1 MTTNGSIVITSDGN
15 ITRTSKR
22 KRQFEKLQQ
31 KESAQDESK
40 KSEEKEI
47 AAANNSC
54 FTNAAFSSTPKKN
67 LTKRR
72 INLHGNKGSADV
84 QCGKEKIQQNINT
97 EDISNDNPYEV
108 VRRPPKKKKRK
119 TEEEVC
125 FANPALNLELPEKQ
139 FNPYEV
145 VRIKKPNENVKNC
158 FINNAL
164 NLKVQDNSV
173 LINPFE
179 IQRVKREEEHQG
191 LKIESYNL
199 KIGLPFKPN
208 MGCRIDFKDLSLSQ
222 LTPSKL
228 LAEKLVFSPVATN
241 NRSLTVINEESPTDI
256 SNELDCYQLVL
267 ENSINEAKLRKNGV
281 PQNSERKVLQELNEV
296 IEVNQNTIKTAI
308 GETSANLASKANTNP
323 FLNEE
328 EKLEN
333 FQSCLTAEDLDELY
347 GAIDSDKEE
356 SFDLNPQAGFV
367 RNYRSNDE
375 NKLTN
380 CKECLEKKEDNEG
393 CPKQSLK
400 TILRSSI
407 RKLVHHSTTAAKEN
421 QKPTQGL
428 ITSIRCSLRRKKTPN
443 DSNIKMVPMKVTE
456 TSIIDTSERV
466 MKLKTTLPGTEY
478 MKIEDLTNE
487 RKHGFRHSI
496 RNSGYGG
503 MKQQL
508 MSRVFN
514 KKQAECKFMK

>member
-1 MTTNGSIVITSDGN
+1 MATNGSIIITNYGN
-15 ITRTSKR
+15 VTRTCKR
-22 KRQFEKLQQ
+22 KRQFEKLPQ
-31 KESAQDESK
+31 KEPAQDERK
-40 KSEEKEI
+40 KNEEKER

-67 LTKRR
+67 LPKRR
-72 INLHGNKGSADV
+72 INLHGNKKSANGQCV
-84 QCGKEKIQQNINT
+84 QKNIQQNINT
-97 EDISNDNPYEV
+97 EDIFNENPYEV
-108 VRRPPKKKKRK
+108 VRRMPKKKKRK
-119 TEEEVC
+119 TEEKVC
-125 FANPALNLELPEKQ
+125 FENPALNLELPEKQ

-145 VRIKKPNENVKNC
+145 VRIKKLNENVKNC

-164 NLKVQDNSV
+164 NLKVQDKSI

-179 IQRVKREEEHQG
+179 IQRVKREEERQG
-191 LKIESYNL
+191 LQIESHNL

-228 LAEKLVFSPVATN
+228 LAEKLVFSPVAAN

-281 PQNSERKVLQELNEV
+281 PQNSERKLLQELNEV
-296 IEVNQNTIKTAI
+296 VEVNEKKIKTAI
-308 GETSANLASKANTNP
+308 GEASANLVPKANTNP
-323 FLNEE
+323 FLNEK

-333 FQSCLTAEDLDELY
+333 FQSCLTAQDFDELY

-356 SFDLNPQAGFV
+356 SFGLNPHTGFV
-367 RNYRSNDE
+367 RNYRSSDK

-380 CKECLEKKEDNEG
+380 CKESLEKKEDNEG

-421 QKPTQGL
+421 QKPTHGL
-428 ITSIRCSLRRKKTPN
+428 ITSIRSSLRRKKTPS
-443 DSNIKMVPMKVTE
+443 DSHIKMVPMKVTE
-456 TSIIDTSERV
+456 TSIIDTNERI

-496 RNSGYGG
+496 RNSGYSGV
-503 MKQQL
+503 KQQL

-514 KKQAECKFMK
+514 KKQAECNFIK